1 MTYIENTKHILV
13 TKMSLINQGNKVTYA
28 GDVLKTL
35 QYLVQRGVKTSH
47 NSCHTM
53 QSIQDQSTL
62 SGVFKSWTSRQL

>member
-53 QSIQDQSTL
+53 Q
-62 SGVFKSWTSRQL
+62 